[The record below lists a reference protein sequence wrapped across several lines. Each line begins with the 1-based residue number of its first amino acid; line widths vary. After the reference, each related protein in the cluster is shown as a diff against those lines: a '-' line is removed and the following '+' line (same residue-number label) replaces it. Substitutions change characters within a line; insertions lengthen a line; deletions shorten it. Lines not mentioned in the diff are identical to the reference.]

1 MTRPAAAALVLG
13 LLASSLAACS
23 GGGVEAAPSAASS
36 ACSTALGA
44 APATVLGEPRTPLD
58 VAGAVGY
65 GTPQLVVRCG
75 LPALGP
81 VGDRCI
87 DVDGVPWV
95 LTSTEG
101 EAPVVLVTFGR
112 APAVELTV
120 PARDGEDALAT
131 GQRATAAAVDLAPV
145 ARALPKDGRDC
156 VGL

>member
-1 MTRPAAAALVLG
+1 MTRPATAVLVLG

-23 GGGVEAAPSAASS
+23 GGGVEAAPSASSS
-36 ACSTALGA
+36 ACTSALGA
-44 APATVLGEPRTPLD
+44 APATVLGQPRTPLD

-112 APAVELTV
+112 SPAVELTV
-120 PARDGEDALAT
+120 PALDGEDALAT

-145 ARALPKDGRDC
+145 ATALPKDGRDC

>member
-1 MTRPAAAALVLG
+1 VTRLAAAALAACCL
-13 LLASSLAACS
+13 LAACS
-23 GGGVEAAPSAASS
+23 GGGVEAAPSASS
-36 ACSTALGA
+36 AACSTALAA
-44 APATVLGEPRTPLD
+44 APATVLGAPRTPLD

-65 GTPQLVVRCG
+65 GTPQVVVRCG
-75 LPALGP
+75 VPALGP

-101 EAPVVLVTFGR
+101 EVPVVLVTFGR

-120 PARDGEDALAT
+120 PAADGEDALAT

-145 ARALPKDGRDC
+145 ATALPKDGRDC
-156 VGL
+156 VGP